1 MALTRPLIVGALL
14 CAVNGARCGAQ
25 AAPPLKWGVA
35 VLEAGVSTDARQ
47 EQVAVEDCLEL
58 VGIPYTVTKSVEQA
72 VGRPLVVIAGELTN
86 SLFTSAERE
95 ALYAYVER
103 GGVVLATQVQ
113 GNTFFPLFGITKVV
127 TSRTNFRVTFAAS
140 SDPAL
145 RYINR
150 PEERTISLGDPA
162 LYLQTIWS
170 SEYTV
175 GPGTDVLAQYEDGAA
190 ALTVNVYGRGLA
202 YGLGLGFKETT
213 LIPRLARSFEAA
225 RHWINWFEPSGDVFR
240 LLLRG
245 LYETTV
251 HPFLLVHTVPDG
263 KVTALCLSHDVDAQ
277 ESFRNSLVFAR
288 MEAALGVRSTY
299 FVTTKY
305 FADSTDIGYYTPERV
320 SWIRRLQRMG
330 FEVGSHSVSHSL
342 RFDAFPAGKPIGDP
356 QEYDPAHPS
365 IFGEVQVSKEL
376 LDRDLHQRTV
386 GFRSGYLRFP
396 NPLLRVL
403 EASGYLFD
411 SSVSAQWVLT
421 NFPFFGF
428 RERTLGSEHSQIV
441 EVPVTL
447 DDSRG
452 ELQIRNFLTAVTQE
466 EALHTWMEV
475 IRANAENNAISCL
488 LIHPTDTTYKLET
501 ERRLIQHVRSGVEGR
516 TNTWIG
522 AVGAVASFWRGR
534 ARLHPAIEQRNGRP
548 VIILRDLKR
557 AELPSGQS
565 LVVEARTPGA
575 VPRVL
580 DSEGAEIPVRTRAAG
595 DRIFLLLP

>member
-1 MALTRPLIVGALL
+1 MALTRSLIVGMLL
-14 CAVNGARCGAQ
+14 CAVTGARCGAQ
-25 AAPPLKWGVA
+25 AAPQLRWGVA
-35 VLEAGVSTDARQ
+35 VLEAGSSTDDAQ
-47 EQVAVEDCLEL
+47 EQVAVRDCLDL
-58 VGIPYTVTKSVEQA
+58 VGIPYTLTRSVEQA
-72 VGRPLVVIAGELTN
+72 VERPLVVIAGVLTN
-86 SLFTSAERE
+86 SLFTAAERE

-103 GGVVLATQVQ
+103 GGVVLASQIQ
-113 GNTFFPLFGITKVV
+113 GNTFFPLFGISKVI
-127 TSRTNFRVTFAAS
+127 TSRTNFRVTFVAS

-170 SEYTV
+170 SEYDV
-175 GPGTDVLAQYEDGAA
+175 GPGTAVLAHYENGEA
-190 ALTVNVYGRGLA
+190 ALTVNAYGRGLA

-213 LIPRLARSFEAA
+213 LIPRLERSFEAA

-240 LLLRG
+240 LLVRG

-263 KVTALCLSHDVDAQ
+263 KATALCLSHDVDAQ

-305 FADSTDIGYYTPERV
+305 FADSTDIGYYTPARV

-342 RFDAFPAGKPIGDP
+342 TFDSFPTGKPIGDP
-356 QEYDPAHPS
+356 RAYDPAHPS
-365 IFGEVQVSKEL
+365 IFGEVQVSKLL
-376 LDRDLHQRTV
+376 LDHDLQQRTV

-403 EASGYLFD
+403 EESGYLFD

-428 RERTLGSEHSQIV
+428 RDRTLGSAHSRIV

-452 ELQIRNFLTAVTQE
+452 ELQVRNFLTAATQE
-466 EALHTWMEV
+466 EALHSWMEV

-488 LIHPTDTTYKLET
+488 LIHPTDTTYKLST
-501 ERRLIQHVRSGVEGR
+501 ERRLIQHVRAGVEGR
-516 TNTWIG
+516 TDTWIG
-522 AVGAVASFWRGR
+522 PVGAVASFWRGR
-534 ARLHPAIEQRNGRP
+534 ARLHPELEQRNGRP
-548 VIILRDLKR
+548 VIILRDLRR
-557 AELPSGQS
+557 ADLPAGQA
-565 LVVEARTPGA
+565 LVVEGHSPAN

-580 DSEGAEIPVRTRAAG
+580 DAAGVEVPVRTRAAG